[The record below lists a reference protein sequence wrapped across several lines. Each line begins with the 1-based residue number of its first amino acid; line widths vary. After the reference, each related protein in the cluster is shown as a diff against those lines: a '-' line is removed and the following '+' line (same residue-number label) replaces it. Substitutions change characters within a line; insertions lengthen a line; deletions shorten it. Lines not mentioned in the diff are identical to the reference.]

1 MTGLFQDVKFAL
13 RMMAQSPWFT
23 FVAVLTLAL
32 GIGVN
37 SVGFSIANGVWWKKL
52 PFEEPGEIVSIG
64 MSDGRRPPDEASL
77 SFPEFADIRSG
88 VRSFKSL
95 AALGEVSFALSNEGN
110 VSERYSGLQVTS
122 NMFSFLGVQPVRG
135 RDFNP
140 EDEKPGAPKVLL
152 IAHDL
157 WQSRYGGSE
166 DVVGRA
172 VRVDGTPATIVGVMP
187 AGFRF
192 LFGQRVWAPL
202 VPSAAQRADYGNRSL
217 VVFGRFDAGVRIQ
230 EARLEANAIA
240 EAIAREHPDTN
251 KGYNAVVLPFMNW
264 VNGPEQNSSVY
275 LLVVAVAFVLLIA
288 CGNVANLLLSRAVQR
303 SREISVRTALGAS
316 RWRIIRQVLVES
328 VMLSSLGGLL
338 GLFFAQ
344 AGVRWFVY
352 LMATAG
358 DKLGMPFWMT
368 FEMDY
373 RVFAYFAF
381 ICIATGIGFGLVPAL
396 QVSKANV
403 NDNLKERAI
412 QTMGGFRGRRTA
424 TVLLVGEIAMTVV
437 LLLGAGLA
445 IRSFLI
451 LNSVYVGVDTR
462 NLVDAWLDLRGN
474 KYAKDS
480 DRIAF
485 VENFLATFNR
495 PDRPATVAFAGP
507 LTGPLFNRLQLQDR
521 DIKDTSGKLPGV
533 GVLPV
538 ANGYF
543 AALDVPLI
551 RGRNFQDRDGN
562 PGSQVAIVNERF
574 AAAYWPAENPVGK
587 RLRLGDERAPW
598 LDVVGVS
605 GDILQ
610 SENNLAAGPQ
620 PVVYVPY
627 RQNPVYSFSIL
638 VRGAGVGST
647 AVQLRKA
654 IAAMDPDLALYHVT
668 PTDEMLRNV
677 FWTERIFGN
686 LFTLF
691 AVMALVMSSIGLYG
705 VTAHGVNQRTREI
718 GIRAALGAT
727 PFGVIW
733 LVVKQSLKRIAAG
746 LAIGLLG
753 AVLLNDFLKQI
764 PFAGIKPGD
773 PVTFIS
779 TLVLLAAVTLAASF
793 LPAWRASKLNPSDA
807 LRSE

>member
-1 MTGLFQDVKFAL
+1 MTGLFQDVKFGL

-23 FVAVLTLAL
+23 LVAVLTVAL
-32 GIGVN
+32 GIAVN
-37 SVGFSIANGVWWKKL
+37 AVGFSIANGVWWKKL
-52 PFEEPGEIVSIG
+52 PFQQPGEIVSIG
-64 MSDGRRPPDEASL
+64 MSDGRRPADEASL
-77 SFPEFADIRSG
+77 SFPEFRDIRSG
-88 VRSFKSL
+88 ARSFKSL
-95 AALGEVSFALSNEGN
+95 AALGQTSFALANEGN
-110 VSERYSGLQVTS
+110 VAERYSGLHVTS
-122 NMFSFLGVQPVRG
+122 NMFSFLGIQPVRG

-152 IAHDL
+152 IAYDL
-157 WQSRYGGSE
+157 WQFRYGGSE

-172 VRVDGTPATIVGVMP
+172 VRVDGMPATIVGVMP

-202 VPSAAQRADYGNRSL
+202 VPSDAQRTNYGGRNL
-217 VVFGRFDAGVRIQ
+217 VVFGRLAAGVGIQ
-230 EARLEANAIA
+230 EARLEANGIA
-240 EAIAREHPDTN
+240 EAIANQHPDSN
-251 KGYNAVVLPFMNW
+251 KEQRAVVLPFMNW
-264 VNGPEQNSSVY
+264 VNGPDQNSSVY
-275 LLVVAVAFVLLIA
+275 LLVVAAAFVLLIA
-288 CGNVANLLLSRAVQR
+288 CGNVANLLLSRAAPR

-328 VMLSSLGGLL
+328 VMLSLLGGLL
-338 GLFFAQ
+338 GLLFAQ
-344 AGVRWFVY
+344 AGVRWFAY
-352 LMATAG
+352 LIAAAG
-358 DKLGMPFWMT
+358 DNVGMPFWIT

-396 QVSKANV
+396 QISKQNV
-403 NDNLKERAI
+403 NDTLKQAAH
-412 QTMGGFRGRRTA
+412 QATGGFRARRTA

-437 LLLGAGLA
+437 LLLGAGMA
-445 IRSFLI
+445 MRSFLI
-451 LNSVYVGVDTR
+451 LNSVNVGVDTR
-462 NLVDAWLDLRGN
+462 NLVDAWLDLPRN
-474 KYAKDS
+474 KYPKDS

-485 VENFLATFNR
+485 VENFLAAFHR
-495 PDRPATVAFAGP
+495 PERPTTVALAGP
-507 LTGPLFNRLQLQDR
+507 LTGEMSRRLQLQDR
-521 DIKDTSGKLPGV
+521 DIKDKSGKSPDV

-543 AALDVPLI
+543 SALAVPFI
-551 RGRNFQDRDGN
+551 RGRGFQDRDGH
-562 PGSQVAIVNERF
+562 PGSQVAVVNERF
-574 AAAYWPAENPVGK
+574 AVRYWPDENPVGK

-605 GDILQ
+605 RDILQ
-610 SENNLAAGPQ
+610 SADNFAAGPQ

-627 RQNPVYSFSIL
+627 RQFPVDSFAIL
-638 VRGAGVGST
+638 VRGAEVGT
-647 AVQLRKA
+647 TVVQLRKA
-654 IAAMDPDLALYHVT
+654 IAAMDSDLALYHVT

-677 FWTERIFGN
+677 FWAERVLGN

-733 LVVKQSLKRIAAG
+733 LVVKQSLTRIAAG

-753 AVLLNDFLKQI
+753 AVLLDDFLKQI
-764 PFAGIKPGD
+764 PFAGAEPGD

-779 TLVLLAAVTLAASF
+779 TLLLLAAVTLAASF
-793 LPAWRASKLNPSDA
+793 LPAWRASKLNPAEA
-807 LRSE
+807 LRAE